1 MLSKSKSQMII
12 QVWIYKLE
20 DAKMNNSLKTVSQS
34 CTLTCWIKL
43 ASACHFIYKILA
55 NKMRLSRY
63 MLLME
68 LSNFFNSILFRQEP
82 ALRWKIRIVLLQSW
96 FPFLTPGAFLHV
108 RVFTWT
114 LSGQKQTCETTW
126 LRKMIYSWRNIK
138 VIHDLL
144 AMLARSLKNL
154 MKIVSM
160 VGRIR

>member
-43 ASACHFIYKILA
+43 ASACHFIYKTLA

-63 MLLME
+63 ILLIE
-68 LSNFFNSILFRQEP
+68 HWTKFFKSILFRQEP
-82 ALRWKIRIVLLQSW
+82 APRWKIRIVLLKFW
-96 FPFLTPGAFLHV
+96 FPFLTSGACLHV

-114 LSGQKQTCETTW
+114 LRGQRQTCETTW

-138 VIHDLL
+138 VILDLL
-144 AMLARSLKNL
+144 AMSARSLKNL
-154 MKIVSM
+154 MKIV
-160 VGRIR
+160 